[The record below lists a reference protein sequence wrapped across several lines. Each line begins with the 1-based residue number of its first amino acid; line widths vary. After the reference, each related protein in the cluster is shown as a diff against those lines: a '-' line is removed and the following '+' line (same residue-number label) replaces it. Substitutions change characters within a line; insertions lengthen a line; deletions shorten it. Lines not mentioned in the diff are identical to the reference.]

1 LFWAL
6 NRTLSE
12 NQYNVTM
19 DPSLT
24 EGAEME
30 LLLTLTIFVVAL
42 TALGALAAIAGTD
55 SRESIGDDWA
65 RPTHA

>member
-42 TALGALAAIAGTD
+42 TALGALAAIAGAD
-55 SRESIGDDWA
+55 SRDSIGDDWA